1 MATCTVPTDLDVLV
15 VGAGFSG
22 LYSLHRLRQM
32 GRSVHVV
39 EADDDLGG
47 VWYRNRYPG
56 ARCDIESVD
65 YCYSFDDSI
74 VQEWTWT
81 ERYPAQPEI
90 LRYIRFVADRLALRP
105 DISFSTRVVSMH
117 WDVDAA
123 LWRVTTDRGDRVNT
137 RHVIMASGQLSKPQ
151 LPAIEGIADFAGQLV
166 HTGDWPRDGVEL
178 SGRRVGV
185 IGTGSSGVQTI
196 PQVAKQATST
206 TVFQRTAHYAIPAR
220 NHPLDPDYVADL
232 KSRFQEH
239 REAARHHPGGTH
251 RKIGTESALDV
262 DPQALHETF
271 QRHWENGGPDILAA
285 YRDFR
290 FDKQAAEKAGAF
302 VRDRIRDIVE
312 DPETAEKLCPKG
324 YPFGS
329 KRLVLEIDYYTTFNR
344 PDVELVDVKA
354 DPIGRVEARDVVL
367 ESGRRHEL
375 DVLVLA
381 TGFDALTGPLFD
393 IDLRG
398 KDGRTLEEAWADG
411 PATYLGISTH
421 GFPNLYV
428 VAGAGSPSVISNV
441 LVSIEQHVEWITDL
455 VQYLYKNGLD
465 VAEAELE
472 AQERWTQEV
481 YDVAAPTLF
490 MKGNSWYLGA
500 NVPGKPRVFA
510 LYLGGVG
517 HYRDVCDQVT
527 AADYEGFTLS
537 IAPS

>member
-1 MATCTVPTDLDVLV
+1 MRVTPPTELDVLV

-22 LYSLHRLRQM
+22 LYSLHRLRTL
-32 GRSVHVV
+32 GRTAHVV
-39 EADDDLGG
+39 EADNDLGG

-90 LRYIRFVADRLALRP
+90 LRYIRFVADRLDLRP
-105 DISFSTRVVSMH
+105 GISFDTRVVSMH
-117 WDVDAA
+117 WQEERRA
-123 LWRVTTDRGDRVNT
+123 WQVTTSRGDSIT
-137 RHVIMASGQLSKPQ
+137 ARHVVMASGQLSKPQ

-166 HTGDWPRDGVEL
+166 HTGDWPREGVEL

-196 PQVAKQATST
+196 PQVAKQAAHLS
-206 TVFQRTAHYAIPAR
+206 VFQRTAHYAIPAR
-220 NHPLDPDYVADL
+220 NHDLDPAYVADL
-232 KSRFQEH
+232 KSRFQEY
-239 REAARHHPGGTH
+239 REIARHHPGGTH
-251 RKIGTESALDV
+251 RHIGTESALDV
-262 DPQALHETF
+262 DPAALEETF
-271 QRHWENGGPDILAA
+271 RRHWEKGGPDILAA

-290 FDKQAAEKAGAF
+290 TDERAAEKAGEF
-302 VRDRIRDIVE
+302 VKQRIREIVE
-312 DPETAEKLCPKG
+312 DPETAEALCPKG

-329 KRLVLEIDYYTTFNR
+329 KRLVLEIDYYATFNR
-344 PDVELVDVKA
+344 DNVQLVDVGA
-354 DPIGRVEARDVVL
+354 DPIARVDGRDVVL
-367 ESGRRHEL
+367 RSGARHEL

-398 KDGRTLEEAWADG
+398 RRGQLLEDAWRHG
-411 PATYLGISTH
+411 PQTYLGIGTH

-441 LVSIEQHVEWITDL
+441 LISIEQHVEWITDFI
-455 VQYLYKNGLD
+455 QYQFKNGLE
-465 VAEAELE
+465 VAEVEPD

-490 MKGNSWYLGA
+490 MRGNSWYLGA

-517 HYRDVCDQVT
+517 HYRDICDQV
-527 AADYEGFTLS
+527 AADDYRGFALS
-537 IAPS
+537 